1 MLPTKEECGQL
12 VECFSI
18 QQITSSVHGFKVC
31 HIIIISVLYIDM
43 GASRFSWATLSS
55 NPSSV
60 WNEKTKY
67 IYPII
72 ITISP
77 LCSNYDYPHYIPIR
91 YPLCLSI
98 STSACSSPSTLRL
111 QGLGTGGCLTCSWS
125 LRVPSGFAESG
136 AGYTPGKHCNLNWEN
151 DHLSHG
157 TFGYP
162 ILRQPP
168 TFVPILKLLKH
179 LSEGLFTSL
188 RDGNRPHRIVVLTP
202 SRPLVTANDV
212 GH

>member
-1 MLPTKEECGQL
+1 MASKYVISLSYQCCILIWAQAVLAGRRSARTRAACGMKKQ
-12 VECFSI
+12 
-18 QQITSSVHGFKVC
+18 K
-31 HIIIISVLYIDM
+31 
-43 GASRFSWATLSS
+43 
-55 NPSSV
+55 
-60 WNEKTKY
+60 
-67 IYPII
+67 IYPIT

-77 LCSNYDYPHYIPIR
+77 LYSNYDYPHYIPIR

-98 STSACSSPSTLRL
+98 STSAFSSPSTLRL

-125 LRVPSGFAESG
+125 LRIPSGFAESG

-151 DHLSHG
+151 YHLSHG

-179 LSEGLFTSL
+179 LSEGLFFVPPVPGKESQRFFDFDRSQFWYLLRRPKNGCFSL
-188 RDGNRPHRIVVLTP
+188 QLQSISQQHMC
-202 SRPLVTANDV
+202 
-212 GH
+212 H